1 MDLPSVFD
9 EEDEFDEEDCDRDRS
24 ARSSPRSR
32 CDSGIH
38 LPPPTSTRTK
48 GKNRFLVSTIN

>member
-9 EEDEFDEEDCDRDRS
+9 EEDEFDEEDCDRERS

-38 LPPPTSTRTK
+38 LPPPTTTRTK
-48 GKNRFLVSTIN
+48 GKIRL